1 MTGGGTQ
8 SGSRQRT
15 DDVELQAV
23 EGVGSLIARP
33 TGTRPEHGDRCAIRN
48 ALTLSQRHLTVAK
61 GPAKTRALDVER
73 AHVPSLLHITEA
85 AGRLQLLHKLRWFRA
100 SQDAR
105 RLPQAA
111 DITPPHTLPLC
122 SPRPKPQPRILPVQR
137 TSLHPGPGSQ
147 LSHVR
152 PAYWATI
159 YLLQHRKAGS
169 PTPAPA
175 AVDAYD
181 GVDTA
186 GEPSARAPARFCSSS
201 PAPAAPPSPT
211 SPAPIARGLHHLS
224 ASYIRQARRAGRRN
238 PSRPSPYTRPRLP
251 SRTTSGS
258 SIVHGILS
266 TICNPQQPRCSY
278 LRPARR
284 TRPTLVSSEASAQLI
299 RGHAL

>member
-48 ALTLSQRHLTVAK
+48 ALTPSQRHLTVAK
-61 GPAKTRALDVER
+61 GRAKTRALDVER
-73 AHVPSLLHITEA
+73 ARVPSLLHITEA
-85 AGRLQLLHKLRWFRA
+85 AGRLQLLHKLNASGA

-111 DITPPHTLPLC
+111 DITPPQTLPLC

-159 YLLQHRKAGS
+159 YLLQHRKSRLSDSSSRRSRRLRRRRHGWSALRTRARS
-169 PTPAPA
+169 PLQLPIR
-175 AVDAYD
+175 
-181 GVDTA
+181 
-186 GEPSARAPARFCSSS
+186 SSSS
-201 PAPAAPPSPT
+201 PKPNRSRTHCKRPAPPQRLLHPPGPPSWPTKSLTTIPLHSPPTPQPNHVRIFHRTRHSQHNLQPAARPLPLPPSR
-211 SPAPIARGLHHLS
+211 SPNQTNP
-224 ASYIRQARRAGRRN
+224 RQ
-238 PSRPSPYTRPRLP
+238 
-251 SRTTSGS
+251 
-258 SIVHGILS
+258 
-266 TICNPQQPRCSY
+266 Q
-278 LRPARR
+278 
-284 TRPTLVSSEASAQLI
+284 
-299 RGHAL
+299 